1 MNMHYQLMVGKRTQ
15 GPTWQRQLGGLN
27 FYLSLSLL
35 TSVFPFHS
43 LCSLLIVSLPSS
55 AGLLWKCTR
64 DENELT
70 RCDVLP
76 YDASP

>member
-1 MNMHYQLMVGKRTQ
+1 VLFVV
-15 GPTWQRQLGGLN
+15 
-27 FYLSLSLL
+27 SLL
-35 TSVFPFHS
+35 SSFFFV
-43 LCSLLIVSLPSS
+43 CSSFRVALGARG
-55 AGLLWKCTR
+55 AG

>member
-1 MNMHYQLMVGKRTQ
+1 MNMHYQLMVGTAAR
-15 GPTWQRQLGGLN
+15 GVLLCVIRCLSALLLFLCLSSFRVALGARG
-27 FYLSLSLL
+27 
-35 TSVFPFHS
+35 
-43 LCSLLIVSLPSS
+43 
-55 AGLLWKCTR
+55 AG